1 MKTLPY
7 TPMTPEEILT
17 ARKAM
22 RVGAAFLFHRAA
34 LTQQPT
40 KPATK

>member
-7 TPMTPEEILT
+7 TPMTLEEIIA

-22 RVGAAFLFHRAA
+22 RVGAAFLRAA